1 MVNKVRSV
9 RKKRIKR
16 KQRGGAV
23 PLAAATCA
31 PCMGAAASSSTGIL
45 SGLTALFSGVGL
57 ASQNYLSQ
65 SGGRRISQKRTRSK
79 RKRTRHKRTRH
90 KRKVSKR
97 KRTRSK
103 RKRR

>member
-1 MVNKVRSV
+1 MVKRVGSV

-23 PLAAATCA
+23 PLAAAACA

-45 SGLTALFSGVGL
+45 SGLTALFGGVGL

>member
-1 MVNKVRSV
+1 MVNRVRSV

-31 PCMGAAASSSTGIL
+31 PCMGAAASSRTGML

-65 SGGRRISQKRTRSK
+65 SGGRRISQKR
-79 RKRTRHKRTRH
+79 KRTRTKRKRTRH

>member
-1 MVNKVRSV
+1 
-9 RKKRIKR
+9 
-16 KQRGGAV
+16 
-23 PLAAATCA
+23 
-31 PCMGAAASSSTGIL
+31 MGAAASSSTGIL

-97 KRTRSK
+97 KSTRSK

>member
-1 MVNKVRSV
+1 MVNRVRSV

-45 SGLTALFSGVGL
+45 SGLTALFGGVGL

-65 SGGRRISQKRTRSK
+65 SGGRRISQKRKRTRTK
-79 RKRTRHKRTRH
+79 RKRKRTRH

>member
-1 MVNKVRSV
+1 MVKRARSV

-23 PLAAATCA
+23 PLAAAACA

-45 SGLTALFSGVGL
+45 SGLTALFGGVGL
-57 ASQNYLSQ
+57 ASQNYRNQ
-65 SGGRRISQKRTRSK
+65 SGGRRISQRRKRTRSK
-79 RKRTRHKRTRH
+79 RKRTRH

>member
-1 MVNKVRSV
+1 MVNRVRSV

-65 SGGRRISQKRTRSK
+65 SGGRRISQKR
-79 RKRTRHKRTRH
+79 KRTRTKRKRTRH

-97 KRTRSK
+97 KRR
-103 RKRR
+103 